1 MLNARAKLW
10 ALCCRLLGLAPEAQ
24 GQIFDL
30 YQAVLEAS
38 IQRARKEG
46 KYDEGIVDVKGTAI
60 TLAQPPQ
67 VTPPP
72 PPACSPRLFPNPLPI
87 SSLPLPD
94 LYLNVHKLRFTC
106 LFWAAYSRNTACMR
120 YHLSFVAAVSK

>member
-1 MLNARAKLW
+1 MLYVLLLETGTLCQQNHVQKLGVHAEVMMTVKLIAFW
-10 ALCCRLLGLAPEAQ
+10 LDSPLTPLLCRLLGLAPEAQ

-46 KYDEGIVDVKGTAI
+46 KYDEGIVDLKGTAV

-67 VTPPP
+67 VT
-72 PPACSPRLFPNPLPI
+72 SPRLPSSYAQLLTTAVTPCLPVK
-87 SSLPLPD
+87 L
-94 LYLNVHKLRFTC
+94 HKL
-106 LFWAAYSRNTACMR
+106 
-120 YHLSFVAAVSK
+120 

>member
-1 MLNARAKLW
+1 MFQCRGNEDSQADCILVGQSYQTVHLV
-10 ALCCRLLGLAPEAQ
+10 CRLLGLAPEAQ

-46 KYDEGIVDVKGTAI
+46 KYDEGIVDVKGTAV

-67 VTPPP
+67 VPPP
-72 PPACSPRLFPNPLPI
+72 PPPNPLTT
-87 SSLPLPD
+87 
-94 LYLNVHKLRFTC
+94 RC
-106 LFWAAYSRNTACMR
+106 
-120 YHLSFVAAVSK
+120 

>member
-1 MLNARAKLW
+1 MAKW
-10 ALCCRLLGLAPEAQ
+10 YCRLLGLAPEAQ
-24 GQIFDL
+24 AQIFDL

-67 VTPPP
+67 V
-72 PPACSPRLFPNPLPI
+72 LFFP
-87 SSLPLPD
+87 SLLR
-94 LYLNVHKLRFTC
+94 NSNFKLLC
-106 LFWAAYSRNTACMR
+106 G
-120 YHLSFVAAVSK
+120 V

>member
-1 MLNARAKLW
+1 MRVLYFLSLQNGT
-10 ALCCRLLGLAPEAQ
+10 LCQQIHVQGLGVHAEGMRMVKSIAFWSGSHLTPLLCRLLGLAPEAQ

-46 KYDEGIVDVKGTAI
+46 KYDEGIVDVKGTAV

-67 VTPPP
+67 VSSQPPP
-72 PPACSPRLFPNPLPI
+72 PPPNPCHYSMLTCQTPQA
-87 SSLPLPD
+87 PL
-94 LYLNVHKLRFTC
+94 
-106 LFWAAYSRNTACMR
+106 
-120 YHLSFVAAVSK
+120 

>member
-1 MLNARAKLW
+1 MTRGCRCVQGQQAGAVF
-10 ALCCRLLGLAPEAQ
+10 CRLLGLAPEAQ

-67 VTPPP
+67 VHPF
-72 PPACSPRLFPNPLPI
+72 S
-87 SSLPLPD
+87 
-94 LYLNVHKLRFTC
+94 
-106 LFWAAYSRNTACMR
+106 
-120 YHLSFVAAVSK
+120 